1 MSIDEVLKIIKAFFD
16 ALLNIIKTLKG
27 ENKASDNAGE

>member
-16 ALLNIIKTLKG
+16 ALLGIIRALQGKNDEG
-27 ENKASDNAGE
+27 ETQA